1 MATLLKQSQRG
12 AASRRARPSSNKKRP
27 AAPRL
32 SPGQRLKKRLTY
44 AMKHPLD
51 ALWGWLSS
59 VRTAIFLIVCI
70 IVVCILGI
78 YFPQA
83 PGEVLND
90 PTAYQA
96 WLQQNALPQYGS
108 LTPIYDWLHF
118 FTIFS
123 SWYFMLLLGVLALSI
138 VVCTL
143 NRAPAIWQNFAHP
156 LIRRSDRF
164 YQNALERASFSHPE
178 AVAWTSAA
186 LRRRGYRVRSESDSV
201 DNCEV
206 TYLYANKNT
215 WATLST
221 FVFHAS
227 LVALLLAGMISQWHG
242 FPLNSPARR
251 ILPAP
256 IISLSDA
263 LAGFSFDQALP
274 TGESAVVY
282 PRGTPHNISFRVNH
296 FTARFDPQTGQPV
309 DYVTDLSVYRDG
321 ELVAHSDHLRVNDPL
336 TYDGIT
342 FHQSSLVASA
352 VITITDAQGNVLYH
366 DAVILDSS
374 STLPSGNGVV
384 DYARGIPIG
393 GTNYTMGVFFIHA
406 EGQHLSQIAHP
417 VLLIAIGTPGTSN
430 NEDKALLRLSPG
442 QSGKSV
448 DGQWTIRLDA
458 ASDATVLLVTRDAGS
473 PLVWPIAVVL
483 VLSLCITFYF
493 PQRRIWL
500 RIRGDQVEM
509 AALREHF
516 TNIRT
521 DLLGIAREA
530 RASAARREQRERA
543 PEEARPSHALSSK
556 Q

>member
-1 MATLLKQSQRG
+1 MATLLKQPQRS
-12 AASRRARPSSNKKRP
+12 ASARRSRSSTSKKRS

-32 SPGQRLKKRLTY
+32 SPGQRLKKRLAY
-44 AMKHPLD
+44 ALRHPLD

-70 IVVCILGI
+70 IIVCILGI

-90 PTAYQA
+90 PAAYQA

-123 SWYFMLLLGVLALSI
+123 SWYFMLLLGILALSI

-164 YQNALERASFSHPE
+164 YQNALERASFNHPD

-186 LRRRGYRVRSESDSV
+186 LRRRGYRIRSESDG
-201 DNCEV
+201 EV
-206 TYLYANKNT
+206 TYLYANKNS

-256 IISLSDA
+256 IVSLSDA

-282 PRGTPHNISFRVNH
+282 PRGTPHNISFRVNR
-296 FTARFDPQTGQPV
+296 FTARFDPRTGQPI

-352 VITITDAQGNVLYH
+352 VVTITDAQGNVLYH
-366 DAVILDSS
+366 DAIVLDSS

-406 EGQHLSQIAHP
+406 DGLHLSQIAHP
-417 VLLIAIGTPGTSN
+417 VLLITIGTPGTSN
-430 NEDKALLRLSPG
+430 NEDKALLRLAPG

-448 DGQWTIRLDA
+448 DGQWTIKLDA
-458 ASDATVLLVTRDAGS
+458 ASDATVLLVTRDAGA

-521 DLLGIAREA
+521 DLLGVAREA
-530 RASAARREQRERA
+530 RAALARQEHGEQESVVNGVASSASQASA
-543 PEEARPSHALSSK
+543 K
-556 Q
+556 

>member
-1 MATLLKQSQRG
+1 MATLLKQPQRG
-12 AASRRARPSSNKKRP
+12 ASARRSRPSTSKKRP

-32 SPGQRLKKRLTY
+32 SPGQRLKKRLAY
-44 AMKHPLD
+44 VMRHPLD

-70 IVVCILGI
+70 IIVCILGI

-90 PTAYQA
+90 PAAYQA

-123 SWYFMLLLGVLALSI
+123 SWYFMLLLGILALSI

-186 LRRRGYRVRSESDSV
+186 LRRRGYRIRSES
-201 DNCEV
+201 EGQV
-206 TYLYANKNT
+206 TYLYANKNS

-256 IISLSDA
+256 IVSLSDA

-274 TGESAVVY
+274 TGESAIVY
-282 PRGTPHNISFRVNH
+282 PRGTPHNISFRVNR
-296 FTARFDPQTGQPV
+296 FTARFDPRTGQPI

-352 VITITDAQGNVLYH
+352 VVTITDAKGNVLYH
-366 DAVILDSS
+366 DAIVLDSS

-406 EGQHLSQIAHP
+406 EGLHLSQIAHP
-417 VLLIAIGTPGTSN
+417 VLLITIGTPGTSN

-442 QSGKSV
+442 QTGKSV
-448 DGQWTIRLDA
+448 DGQWTIKLDA
-458 ASDATVLLVTRDAGS
+458 ANDATVLLVTRDAGA

-521 DLLGIAREA
+521 DLLSVAREA
-530 RASAARREQRERA
+530 RATSSREEQEEQA
-543 PEEARPSHALSSK
+543 PLVRGMVSDASQAK
-556 Q
+556 AK